1 MCSCLSDLGG
11 LRGLV
16 LLIFSP
22 DSLELVI
29 VLLEICVLDKSNEKL
44 CFLSL
49 AVLLALHSDSLSL
62 DFLELSVLVSISNMV
77 NSH

>member
-1 MCSCLSDLGG
+1 
-11 LRGLV
+11 
-16 LLIFSP
+16 
-22 DSLELVI
+22 
-29 VLLEICVLDKSNEKL
+29 VLDKSNEKL

-49 AVLLALHSDSLSL
+49 TVLLALHSDSLSL